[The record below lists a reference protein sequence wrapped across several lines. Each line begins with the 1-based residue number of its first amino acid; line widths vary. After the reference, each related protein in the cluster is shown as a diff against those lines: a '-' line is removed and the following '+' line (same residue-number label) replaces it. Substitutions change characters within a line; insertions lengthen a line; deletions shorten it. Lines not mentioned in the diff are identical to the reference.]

1 MGVVLEDKVQ
11 NHFGTCKPFAD
22 MVFQSYLTESHV
34 AGVVAYGVDA
44 HAMGDV

>member
-1 MGVVLEDKVQ
+1 MGVVLENKVK
-11 NHFGTCKPFAD
+11 NHLGTCKPFAD

-34 AGVVAYGVDA
+34 VGVVADGVDA